1 MKNKL
6 SDLNDHLFMVLER
19 LNSEELGDEGLE
31 KELKRA
37 KGVVSVAQAVVANA
51 SVQLVAYRIAMD
63 NGETYRPL
71 PSALSVGSK

>member
-51 SVQLVAYRIAMD
+51 SVQLMAYKVAMD
-63 NGETYRPL
+63 NGEAYRPL
-71 PSALSVGSK
+71 PATLSVGSK

>member
-37 KGVVSVAQAVVANA
+37 KGIVSVAQAVVANA
-51 SVQLVAYRIAMD
+51 SVQLVAYRVAMD

-71 PSALSVGSK
+71 PATLNVGSK

>member
-19 LNSEELGDEGLE
+19 LNSEDLGDEGLE

-51 SVQLVAYRIAMD
+51 SVQLAAYRIAMD

-71 PSALSVGSK
+71 PATLNVGN

>member
-19 LNSEELGDEGLE
+19 LNSEDLGDEGLE

-51 SVQLVAYRIAMD
+51 SVQLAAYRIAMD

-71 PSALSVGSK
+71 PATLNVGS

>member
-19 LNSEELGDEGLE
+19 LNSEDLSDEGLE

-37 KGVVSVAQAVVANA
+37 KGIVSVAQAVVANA
-51 SVQLVAYRIAMD
+51 SVQLVAYRVAME

-71 PSALSVGSK
+71 PATLSVGNK

>member
-51 SVQLVAYRIAMD
+51 SVQLMAYKVAMD

-71 PSALSVGSK
+71 PATLNVGSK